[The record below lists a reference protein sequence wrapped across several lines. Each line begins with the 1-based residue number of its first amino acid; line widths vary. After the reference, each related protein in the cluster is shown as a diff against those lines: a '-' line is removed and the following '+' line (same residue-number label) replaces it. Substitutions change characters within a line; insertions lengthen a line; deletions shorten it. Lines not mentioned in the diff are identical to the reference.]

1 MTQRKFFV
9 KDGKDSPMHSNLMLA
24 NIRALKRLGGSGVGK
39 DILAF
44 VIKDYDVSDEEQ
56 SLIQF
61 GDHREEAK
69 CRTKLDYW
77 LGDARQRL
85 KHSGVLEDPEKRP
98 TWTLTNKGNEIKTL
112 AEIEAL

>member
-9 KDGKDSPMHSNLMLA
+9 KDGDDSPIYPDLMLA
-24 NIRALKRLGGSGVGK
+24 NIRALKKLGGSGVGK

-56 SLIQF
+56 SLEQA
-61 GDHREEAK
+61 GEPK
-69 CRTKLDYW
+69 RTKLDYC
-77 LGDARQRL
+77 LGEARQRL
-85 KHSGVLEDPEKRP
+85 KHSGVLEDPENHS